1 MVASV
6 KHIDVVEHPSDV
18 LVYSTNVFLN
28 CSGGVGSTLLTR
40 YGNRFQEDLHNLLK
54 SSNVNYASQGSIYEH
69 VSEGMPYK
77 AVFHTVP
84 CDGFYDTSKEIVSDI
99 LRRCMD
105 RCIEISNVSTVSISL
120 LASGYGHMEPEEFIR
135 IASEVLSDVR
145 YSELESATVC
155 IYDEYLYNQACKQ
168 IRLENLKL
176 LLA

>member
-105 RCIEISNVSTVSISL
+105 Q
-120 LASGYGHMEPEEFIR
+120 PEEFIR